1 MRHAFAVVLVVAGC
15 RAPASTSPVPER
27 SQTDAGLEVAE
38 LADANPSE
46 TPTSRIPGR
55 PVVLITEPAE
65 LARLTHAH
73 DFGALVF
80 DHPAK
85 STSELHELPEYR
97 AFVDELDHHF
107 TGHVNFPRWWF
118 NHSKT
123 TLSLVAIVNRI
134 DRRDFGSGP
143 CGETRL
149 IFRLGY
155 TEPDGLQR
163 LPVGLNLVFE
173 QPDDGQ
179 GCVEVARRWMVTGD
193 EIDALTGEG
202 GPLAPAALSRD
213 QLLALESNVRVAE
226 ESASDA
232 VNELRVFKWN
242 SEHSQLQPA
251 LLEFQPPYKS
261 MIVRAN
267 VRALLTPEGL
277 ADIER
282 GAGTPM
288 LLTGPGDRWASVDV
302 PAGPQNQPYQSIW
315 QRIDPEA
322 MGLPT
327 VGLTSTPNGLQHR
340 LDGMS
345 CTGCHA
351 LRSVAGFH
359 LPGEGGSERLLG
371 GASAHLL
378 SELPWRERY
387 VEALANGEAPERTR
401 KLHND
406 GPPGFGRHCSVAGSP
421 IDSLACDPG
430 FSCVDAPTFVPSWL
444 FVFGVCLPDD
454 HEGPGPC
461 EQDSSSCRAPS
472 PWFPGGFERHACV
485 DGQPCAPVPV
495 TTDFAACRETDDAWA
510 CAHERAKPTRV
521 DGCALQSD
529 CRDGYA
535 CVDAAGSGVCLP
547 FATLAE
553 FRLIGHSSRLR

>member
-15 RAPASTSPVPER
+15 RAPAFTSSLPER
-27 SQTDAGLEVAE
+27 SQTDADLEVAAA
-38 LADANPSE
+38 ADTDPSE
-46 TPTSRIPGR
+46 TPTARIPGR
-55 PVVLITEPAE
+55 PVVLITEPDA

-80 DHPAK
+80 GHPAQ
-85 STSELHELPEYR
+85 STSELHELHEYR
-97 AFVDELDHHF
+97 AFVDALDHGF
-107 TGHVNFPRWWF
+107 VGHVNFPRWWF

-155 TEPDGLQR
+155 AEPDGLQR

-173 QPDDGQ
+173 QPDDDQ

-193 EIDALTGEG
+193 EIDALAGEG
-202 GPLAPAALSRD
+202 GPLAPAALSRE
-213 QLLALESNVRVAE
+213 QLLALETNVRVAE
-226 ESASDA
+226 ESGSDA
-232 VNELRVFKWN
+232 VNELRVFKWDA
-242 SEHSQLQPA
+242 EHLHLSPA
-251 LLEFQPPYKS
+251 TLEFQPPYKS

-282 GAGTPM
+282 GAGVP
-288 LLTGPGDRWASVDV
+288 LPQPELRDRWATVNV
-302 PAGPQNQPYQSIW
+302 PTDWHNEPYQSIW
-315 QRIDPEA
+315 QRVEPESI
-322 MGLPT
+322 GLPAA
-327 VGLTSTPNGLQHR
+327 GLTSTPSGLRHR

-345 CTGCHA
+345 CSGCHA

-359 LPGEGGSERLLG
+359 LPGEGGSERLRG

-387 VEALANGEAPERTR
+387 VEALANGEAPVRTR

-421 IDSLACDPG
+421 IDSLTCDPG
-430 FSCVDAPTFVPSWL
+430 FSCVDAPRFGHFPI

-454 HEGPGPC
+454 YAGPGPC

-485 DGQPCAPVPV
+485 EGQPCAPVPV

-521 DGCALQSD
+521 DGCTLQSD

-547 FATLAE
+547 VATLAE